1 MFADRLTSIL
11 GGAAVPSTARIT
23 VTVIN
28 SSNEKHPSASLR
40 ASRDMPTSLYIKNI
54 RLFVIIIY
62 PCPIF
67 ILDIME
73 GYAHMQIMSF

>member
-1 MFADRLTSIL
+1 
-11 GGAAVPSTARIT
+11 
-23 VTVIN
+23 
-28 SSNEKHPSASLR
+28 
-40 ASRDMPTSLYIKNI
+40 MPTSLYIKNI